1 MKKTIKTEIIVK
13 RIKRVPIDDFI
24 ALYKNAGWWKKKYDN
39 DTRFINKAVKGSFC
53 FVGAFLDKKMIG
65 MGRALSDGCSDAYI
79 QDVVVHSSF
88 RGKGIG
94 EKIVFTL
101 KEKLSEAGVDWI
113 ALIAEPNTEN
123 FHSKNGFARMK
134 GHTPMIWKGKTNP
147 QNKKKKNE

>member
-1 MKKTIKTEIIVK
+1 M
-13 RIKRVPIDDFI
+13 RDFR
-24 ALYKNAGWWKKKYDN
+24 ALYVDAGWWEAGYDEK
-39 DTRFINKAVKGSFC
+39 TSFINKAVKGSFC
-53 FVGAFLDKKMIG
+53 FVGAFDKGRMVG

-88 RGKGIG
+88 RGQGIG
-94 EKIVFTL
+94 KKIILLLTEYL
-101 KEKLSEAGVDWI
+101 KKNGVDWI
-113 ALIAEPNTEN
+113 ALVAEPNTEN